1 MGTVSKKE
9 QQADAKKTAV
19 KSAQKTAHRTA
30 GELASLD
37 WRDRTVNMSNALVSS
52 AQALSLREKRVM
64 ALAVSKLDS
73 MRHPGANAP
82 KVRIEASEYAELA
95 DIALN
100 DAYKELAEATENL
113 RKRTITFA
121 HEWKKTPTAKKTFRA
136 VTRTGWVDSATYVEG
151 QGVVDIVFSITVT
164 PHLTLLREKFTSY
177 KLKQACALRSLYS
190 WRLLE
195 LLTQF
200 EKTGWREFEVA
211 DFIKTFE
218 LGPTY
223 QKDFGQ
229 VKRRVID
236 TAIEEL
242 KKKDGWIINVSYKK
256 AGRKISSIRFNFE
269 KNPQADLFNS

>member
-1 MGTVSKKE
+1 MAVASKKE
-9 QQADAKKTAV
+9 QQADSKKTAV
-19 KSAQKTAHRTA
+19 KAKQKTAHRTA
-30 GELASLD
+30 DELSALD

-73 MRHPGANAP
+73 MRHPGATPP
-82 KVRIEASEYAELA
+82 KVRIEAAEYAALA

-121 HEWKKTPTAKKTFRA
+121 HEWKKTPTARKTFRA

-151 QGVVDIVFSITVT
+151 QGVVDILFTITVT

-177 KLKQACALRSLYS
+177 KLQQASALRSLYS

-200 EKTGWREFEVA
+200 EKTGWREFEVD
-211 DFIKTFE
+211 DFIKTLDLPE
-218 LGPTY
+218 TY
-223 QKDFGQ
+223 QKNFGHI
-229 VKRRVID
+229 KKRVIGP
-236 TAIEEL
+236 AVKEL
-242 KKKDGWIINVSYKK
+242 KEKDGWLIAVNYKK
-256 AGRKISSIRFNFE
+256 AGRKVSRIRFDFE
-269 KNPQADLFNS
+269 RNPQTDLFA

>member
-1 MGTVSKKE
+1 MNTVSKKE
-9 QQADAKKTAV
+9 LQTEAKK
-19 KSAQKTAHRTA
+19 SALKAKQKTARRTSE
-30 GELASLD
+30 ELSALD

-73 MRHPGANAP
+73 MRHPGATPP
-82 KVRIEASEYAELA
+82 KVRIEAAEYAELA

-121 HEWKKTPTAKKTFRA
+121 HEWKKTPDSKKTFRA
-136 VTRTGWVDSATYVEG
+136 VTRTGWVDAATYVDG
-151 QGVVDIVFSITVT
+151 QGVVDILFTMTVT
-164 PHLTLLREKFTSY
+164 PHLTLLRERFTSY
-177 KLKQACALRSLYS
+177 KLQQASALRSLYS

-200 EKTGWREFEVA
+200 EKTGWREFEA
-211 DFIKTFE
+211 EDFIKTLE
-218 LGPTY
+218 LGATY

-229 VKRRVID
+229 VKRRVIEP
-236 TAIEEL
+236 AVKEL
-242 KKKDGWIINVSYKK
+242 EAKDHWIIKVTYKK
-256 AGRKISSIRFNFE
+256 AGRKVARIRFDFE
-269 KNPQADLFNS
+269 RNPQQGLF